1 MINHSNENT
10 ILDDAN
16 SPELDKKQLGVI
28 TEDFIKVSDH
38 LKEASY
44 QIKSR
49 KYSEFPIFIATVSDV
64 PLLGDTLFYKEDF
77 GTHYEYKASFIEEF
91 LQRDIVGKESEGL
104 FKENYRDSEEYC
116 CLFVMDG
123 KFASFVYIP
132 FPDDSNTIEYT

>member
-16 SPELDKKQLGVI
+16 SPDLDRKQLGLI
-28 TEDFIKVSDH
+28 TEDFIKVCDH

-44 QIKSR
+44 QVKSR
-49 KYSEFPIFIATVSDV
+49 KFSKFPIFIATISEV
-64 PLLGDTLFYKEDF
+64 PVGNTLFYKKDF
-77 GTHYEYKASFIEEF
+77 GTRYEYKASFIEEF
-91 LQRDIVGKESEGL
+91 LERDIVGKESEDL

-132 FPDDSNTIEYT
+132 FPNDSNTIDYE